1 MSYTIQPNDDMRL
14 ISVNELDYYHGEAIP
29 AERVRP
35 TPDERIPRVLG
46 AVVLMEDREGYMTKG
61 GLVRVVINPERQR
74 LGFSSG
80 IEVTVLDLDRKP
92 VTESM
97 AIVNYEKG
105 IESIWHAMGLNAIYE
120 YRDLADKDTSQRSKF
135 YTSTHGFFIRE
146 PSIIKRQY
154 DIIHR

>member
-14 ISVNELDYYHGEAIP
+14 ISIDELDYYHSEALP

-35 TPDERIPRVLG
+35 TPSDLIPRVLG
-46 AVVLMEDREGYMTKG
+46 AVVLMQEREGFVPMG
-61 GLVRVVINPERQR
+61 GLVRVIINPERQR

-80 IEVTVLDLDRKP
+80 IEISVLDLDRKP
-92 VTESM
+92 VIESK

-105 IESIWHAMGLNAIYE
+105 IESIWHAMSLKAIYE
-120 YRDLADKDTSQRSKF
+120 YRDLADRDTNQRSKS

-146 PSIIKRQY
+146 PNTIKR
-154 DIIHR
+154 